1 MIPGLILLIITGIVG
16 LIVFWKLYR
25 SILIEIVYAIYG
37 GLIIT
42 AFVLFVS
49 WYLSGAAVCVI
60 F

>member
-25 SILIEIVYAIYG
+25 SILVEIVYAIYG
-37 GLIIT
+37 ALIIA

-49 WYLSGAAVCVI
+49 WYLSGAAACVI